1 MDKISIIN
9 QNINIQLNYPDLA
22 LNLVIAAILALI
34 LERVFISY
42 SQTINNKKIFS
53 KNFILIAT
61 TTAFIISI
69 VKSSLALSL
78 GLVGALS
85 IIRFRTAIK
94 EPEEISYLFICIG
107 IGLGLGAG
115 YKLITIM
122 GIGIIISLIL
132 IKEKIFKNKEVANE
146 SIYLTLNLKGKL
158 DTNQI
163 LNICKENCSSVY
175 LRDFDLLVESSQIGL
190 IVNFDDENKINK
202 IIEEIKLVNSK
213 IEINLINKHDII

>member
-1 MDKISIIN
+1 MDKLSLIN

-22 LNLVIAAILALI
+22 INLVIAAILALI

-42 SQTINNKKIFS
+42 SQTINNKKVFS

-122 GIGIIISLIL
+122 GISIIISLIL
-132 IKEKIFKNKEVANE
+132 IKEIMFKNKEVANE
-146 SIYLTLNLKGKL
+146 SIYLTLSLKGKL

-175 LRDFDLLVESSQIGL
+175 LRDFDLLVDSSQIGL

-202 IIEEIKLVNSK
+202 IIDEIKLVNNQ

>member
-78 GLVGALS
+78 GLVGASS

-202 IIEEIKLVNSK
+202 IIEEIRLVNSE

>member
-1 MDKISIIN
+1 MDKLSLIN

-22 LNLVIAAILALI
+22 INLIIAAILALI
-34 LERVFISY
+34 LERVFVSY
-42 SQTINNKKIFS
+42 SQTINNKKVFS

-122 GIGIIISLIL
+122 GISIIISLIL
-132 IKEKIFKNKEVANE
+132 INEIMFKNKEVANE
-146 SIYLTLNLKGKL
+146 SIYLTLSLKGKL

-175 LRDFDLLVESSQIGL
+175 LRDFDLLVDSSQIGL

-202 IIEEIKLVNSK
+202 IIDEIKLVNNQ

>member
-1 MDKISIIN
+1 MDKISLIN

-22 LNLVIAAILALI
+22 LNLVIAAVLALI

-115 YKLITIM
+115 YKLVTIM

-132 IKEKIFKNKEVANE
+132 IKEIIFKNKEVANE

-163 LNICKENCSSVY
+163 LTICKGHCSSVY

-190 IVNFDDENKINK
+190 VVNFDDEKKINK
-202 IIEEIKLVNSK
+202 MIEEIKLVNSE

>member
-1 MDKISIIN
+1 MDKLSLIN

-22 LNLVIAAILALI
+22 INLIIAAILALI
-34 LERVFISY
+34 LERVFVSY
-42 SQTINNKKIFS
+42 SQTINNKKVFS

-132 IKEKIFKNKEVANE
+132 IKEIMCKNKEVANE
-146 SIYLTLNLKGKL
+146 SIYLTLSLKGKL

-163 LNICKENCSSVY
+163 LTICKENCSSVY
-175 LRDFDLLVESSQIGL
+175 LRDFDLLVDSSQIGL

-202 IIEEIKLVNSK
+202 IIDEIKLVNNQ

>member
-122 GIGIIISLIL
+122 GIGIIICLIL

-175 LRDFDLLVESSQIGL
+175 LRDFDLLAESSQIGL

-202 IIEEIKLVNSK
+202 IIEEIRLVNSK

>member
-1 MDKISIIN
+1 MELLSSF
-9 QNINIQLNYPDLA
+9 QTNINIEIGYFDL
-22 LNLVIAAILALI
+22 LVNLIIAAILGWL
-34 LERVFISY
+34 LEYVFIKY

-94 EPEEISYLFICIG
+94 EPEELSYLFICIG

-115 YKLITIM
+115 YRVVTI
-122 GIGIIISLIL
+122 IAIVIIFIIIV
-132 IKEKIFKNKEVANE
+132 IKDSFNKKEISNE
-146 SIYLTLNLKGKL
+146 SIYLSLYCTNKLNLEK
-158 DTNQI
+158 I
-163 LNICKENCSSVY
+163 LNICKNYCTQVY
-175 LRDFDLLVESSQIGL
+175 LRDFDLTNNKSQIGL
-190 IVNFDDENKINK
+190 TVNFESEKKLNLLLKSLKSTNKN
-202 IIEEIKLVNSK
+202 
-213 IEINLINKHDII
+213 IEINLINKQNII

>member
-1 MDKISIIN
+1 MDKLSLIN

-22 LNLVIAAILALI
+22 INLIIAAILALI
-34 LERVFISY
+34 LERVFVSY

-122 GIGIIISLIL
+122 GISIIISLIL
-132 IKEKIFKNKEVANE
+132 IKEIMFKNKEVANE
-146 SIYLTLNLKGKL
+146 SIYLTLSLKGKL

-175 LRDFDLLVESSQIGL
+175 LRDFDLLVDSSQIGL

-202 IIEEIKLVNSK
+202 IIDEIKLVNNQ

>member
-34 LERVFISY
+34 LEHVFISY

-122 GIGIIISLIL
+122 GIGIIICLIL

-175 LRDFDLLVESSQIGL
+175 LRDFDLLAESSQIGL

-202 IIEEIKLVNSK
+202 IIEEIRLVNSK